1 MGILGGVG
9 ARAADGGDEEQ
20 PADEA
25 DEDDGAAVDDRRPQP
40 REGGGWLVPKKRKVT
55 QSSPNTM
62 AYTTIAGCARESGL
76 IGRKK
81 KTPSMWCVE
90 RKKSSSAPAI
100 RVTRPT
106 PETSRS
112 CHFG

>member
-1 MGILGGVG
+1 MKNRRQTKPTKMTAPQSMTVAHSR
-9 ARAADGGDEEQ
+9 ARAE
-20 PADEA
+20 
-25 DEDDGAAVDDRRPQP
+25 
-40 REGGGWLVPKKRKVT
+40 GWLVPKKRNVT
-55 QSSPNTM
+55 QSSPSTM
-62 AYTTIAGCARESGL
+62 AYTTIARCARESGL